1 MIIAGIISKLNLQ
14 ENKLV
19 QRIKDVFQ
27 RNDII
32 NCRSYLN
39 DRITL
44 YTGKLTNNDQ
54 NDLIINDNQIVV
66 GRAF

>member
-14 ENKLV
+14 ENKLS